1 MLTPLCGVC
10 GFRHWDSEAHKLSR
24 CEEKVLAEPSTER
37 KVTKR
42 GFGSGKGRPKKYETE
57 AIRRRAR
64 GRQAL
69 YTSRWKDRRR
79 KVTQET
85 LFSEYSKARA
95 VAKNLT
101 RVQE

>member
-24 CEEKVLAEPSTER
+24 CEVLAEAPTEP

-69 YTSRWKDRRR
+69 YTSRWKNRRR
-79 KVTQET
+79 KITQET